1 MLCPCPETK
10 DSRRPEPQYRYLENP
25 MPLPALPRPALRLSA
40 SSWLKKPAVLLV
52 FLLGLLLWLSLFV
65 VEPTEMAGVRRFGQV
80 TTREP
85 YGPGIHLKLP
95 LIDQVDHLQVSLDI
109 LRVQDLTMYTVDNQW
124 VKISVGMTYRIPSTA
139 VFRLLYQVGR
149 WGSFGI
155 RENVEPIIADRAMR
169 VFARR
174 NTIKISEEREAI
186 ANEIRQAVTTRL
198 GELFGLEVVD
208 LQIAKIEY
216 SPTFV
221 ASVEAAVKAKN
232 DAVAAENTV
241 NRIRFEAEQVRV
253 RAQGEADAVAIQA
266 EGQKR
271 SAIIRAQGEAEAVRI
286 VGEAQATSLQAR
298 GVAVAAHPGV
308 VQLVTADRWNGV
320 LPLTV
325 LGEHGAVP
333 LVNLGPASPMIK
345 PVESE
350 NRK

>member
-1 MLCPCPETK
+1 
-10 DSRRPEPQYRYLENP
+10 
-25 MPLPALPRPALRLSA
+25 MPLPALPRPALRLPGSD
-40 SSWLKKPAVLLV
+40 WLKQPVVFLVLLA
-52 FLLGLLLWLSLFV
+52 GLLLWLSLFV
-65 VEPTEMAGVRRFGQV
+65 VEPTEMAGVRRFGEV

-85 YGPGIHLKLP
+85 LGPGIHLKLP
-95 LIDQVDHLQVSLDI
+95 LIDQVDRLQVSLDI
-109 LRVQDLTMYTVDNQW
+109 LRVQDMTMYTVDNQW
-124 VKISVGMTYRIPSTA
+124 VKISVGMTYRIPPPA

-149 WGSFGI
+149 SGSFGI

-174 NTIKISEEREAI
+174 NTIKISEERETI
-186 ANEIRQAVTTRL
+186 ANEIRQLVSTRL
-198 GELFGLEVVD
+198 AELFGLEVVD

-216 SPTFV
+216 SPTFA

-253 RAQGEADAVAIQA
+253 RAQGEADAAAIQA

-271 SAIIRAQGEAEAVRI
+271 SVVIRAQGEAEAVRI
-286 VGEAQATSLQAR
+286 VGEAQAASLQAR
-298 GVAVAAHPGV
+298 GAAVATHPGI
-308 VQLVTADRWNGV
+308 VQLVAADRWNGV

-333 LVNLGPASPMIK
+333 FINIGPALPTAK
-345 PVESE
+345 PVEPE

>member
-1 MLCPCPETK
+1 M
-10 DSRRPEPQYRYLENP
+10 S
-25 MPLPALPRPALRLSA
+25 LPALPHPSRLALPA
-40 SSWLKKPAVLLV
+40 WLKKPAVLTAILI
-52 FLLGLLLWLSLFV
+52 GLLLALGLFV
-65 VEPTEMAGVRRFGQV
+65 VEPTEMAGVRRFGEV

-95 LIDQVDHLQVSLDI
+95 LIDQVDRLQVSLDI

-124 VKISVGMTYRIPSTA
+124 VKISVGMTYRIPTAA
-139 VFRLLYQVGR
+139 VFLLLYQVGR
-149 WGSFGI
+149 SGSFGI

-186 ANEIRQAVTTRL
+186 ANEIRQAVSARL
-198 GELFGLEVVD
+198 IDLFGIDVVD

-216 SPTFV
+216 SPTFA

-253 RAQGEADAVAIQA
+253 RAQGEADAVVIQA

-271 SAIIRAQGEAEAVRI
+271 AAVIRAQGEADAVRLI
-286 VGEAQATSLQAR
+286 GEAQAASLRAR
-298 GVAVAAHPGV
+298 GEAVAAHSGV
-308 VQLVTADRWNGV
+308 VQLVAADRWNGA
-320 LPLTV
+320 LPQTM
-325 LGEHGAVP
+325 LGQQGALPFFNLNP
-333 LVNLGPASPMIK
+333 LQPTITLEPGK
-345 PVESE
+345 
-350 NRK
+350 

>member
-1 MLCPCPETK
+1 
-10 DSRRPEPQYRYLENP
+10 
-25 MPLPALPRPALRLSA
+25 MPLPALPRPALRLPGSD
-40 SSWLKKPAVLLV
+40 WLKQPVVFLVLLA
-52 FLLGLLLWLSLFV
+52 GLLLWLSLFV
-65 VEPTEMAGVRRFGQV
+65 VEPTEMAGVRRFGEV

-85 YGPGIHLKLP
+85 LGPGIHLKLP
-95 LIDQVDHLQVSLDI
+95 LIDQVDRLQVSLDI
-109 LRVQDLTMYTVDNQW
+109 LRVQDMTMYTVDNQW
-124 VKISVGMTYRIPSTA
+124 VKISVGMTYRIPPPA

-149 WGSFGI
+149 SGSFGI

-174 NTIKISEEREAI
+174 NTIKISEQRDTI
-186 ANEIRQAVTTRL
+186 ANEIRQLVSTRL
-198 GELFGLEVVD
+198 AELFGLEVVD

-216 SPTFV
+216 SPTFA

-253 RAQGEADAVAIQA
+253 RAQGEADAAAIQA

-271 SAIIRAQGEAEAVRI
+271 SAVIRAQGEAEAVRI
-286 VGEAQATSLQAR
+286 VGEAQAASLQAR
-298 GVAVAAHPGV
+298 GAAVAAHPGI
-308 VQLVTADRWNGV
+308 VQLVAADRWNGV

-333 LVNLGPASPMIK
+333 FINLGPALPTAK
-345 PVESE
+345 PVEPE

>member
-1 MLCPCPETK
+1 
-10 DSRRPEPQYRYLENP
+10 
-25 MPLPALPRPALRLSA
+25 MPLPALPRPALRLPRSD
-40 SSWLKKPAVLLV
+40 WLKQPVVFLVLLA
-52 FLLGLLLWLSLFV
+52 GLLLWLSLFV
-65 VEPTEMAGVRRFGQV
+65 VEPTEMAGVRRFGEV

-85 YGPGIHLKLP
+85 LGPGIHLKLP
-95 LIDQVDHLQVSLDI
+95 LIDQVDRLQVSLDI
-109 LRVQDLTMYTVDNQW
+109 LRVQDMTMYTVDNQW
-124 VKISVGMTYRIPSTA
+124 VKISVGMTYRIPPPA

-149 WGSFGI
+149 SGSFGI

-174 NTIKISEEREAI
+174 NTIKISEERETI
-186 ANEIRQAVTTRL
+186 ANEIRQLVSTRL
-198 GELFGLEVVD
+198 AELFGLEVVD

-216 SPTFV
+216 SPTFA

-253 RAQGEADAVAIQA
+253 RAQGEADAAAIQA

-271 SAIIRAQGEAEAVRI
+271 SAVIRAQGEAEAVRI
-286 VGEAQATSLQAR
+286 VGEAQAASLQAR
-298 GVAVAAHPGV
+298 GAAVAAYPQV
-308 VQLVTADRWNGV
+308 VELVTAERWNGI

-325 LGEHGAVP
+325 LGERGAVP
-333 LVNLGPASPMIK
+333 FINLGPALPTAK
-345 PVESE
+345 PVEPE

>member
-1 MLCPCPETK
+1 
-10 DSRRPEPQYRYLENP
+10 
-25 MPLPALPRPALRLSA
+25 MPLPALSPPSLRRALPA
-40 SSWLKKPAVLLV
+40 WLKQPVVLALCLAGL
-52 FLLGLLLWLSLFV
+52 LLGLGLFV
-65 VEPTEMAGVRRFGQV
+65 VEPTEMAGVRRFGEV

-85 YGPGIHLKLP
+85 YGPGMHLKLP
-95 LIDQVDHLQVSLDI
+95 LVDRVDRLQVSLDL

-124 VKISVGMTYRIPSTA
+124 VKISVGLTYRIPPAA

-149 WGSFGI
+149 SGNFSI

-174 NTIKISEEREAI
+174 NTIKISEEREVI
-186 ANEIRQAVTTRL
+186 ANEIRQAVSARL
-198 GELFGLEVVD
+198 AELFGLDVVD

-216 SPTFV
+216 SPTFM

-253 RAQGEADAVAIQA
+253 RAQGEADAAAIQA

-271 SAIIRAQGEAEAVRI
+271 SAVIRAQGEAEAVRI
-286 VGEAQATSLQAR
+286 VGEAQAASLQAR
-298 GVAVAAHPGV
+298 GAAVAAHPGI
-308 VQLVTADRWNGV
+308 VQLVAADRWNGV

-333 LVNLGPASPMIK
+333 FINLGPALPTAK
-345 PVESE
+345 PVEPE

>member
-1 MLCPCPETK
+1 
-10 DSRRPEPQYRYLENP
+10 
-25 MPLPALPRPALRLSA
+25 MPLPALPRPALRLPGSG
-40 SSWLKKPAVLLV
+40 WLKQPVVFLVLLA
-52 FLLGLLLWLSLFV
+52 GLLLWLSLFV
-65 VEPTEMAGVRRFGQV
+65 VEPTEMAGVRRFGEV

-85 YGPGIHLKLP
+85 LGPGIHLKLP
-95 LIDQVDHLQVSLDI
+95 LIDQVDRLQVSLDI
-109 LRVQDLTMYTVDNQW
+109 LRVQDMTMYTVDNQW
-124 VKISVGMTYRIPSTA
+124 VKISVGMTYRIPPPA

-149 WGSFGI
+149 SGSFGI

-174 NTIKISEEREAI
+174 NTIKISEERETI
-186 ANEIRQAVTTRL
+186 ANEIRQLVSTRL
-198 GELFGLEVVD
+198 AELFGLEVVD

-216 SPTFV
+216 SPTFA

-253 RAQGEADAVAIQA
+253 RAQGEADAAAIQA

-271 SAIIRAQGEAEAVRI
+271 SAVIRAQGEAEAVRI
-286 VGEAQATSLQAR
+286 VGEAQASSLQAR
-298 GVAVAAHPGV
+298 GAAVAAHPGI
-308 VQLVTADRWNGV
+308 VQLVAADRWNGV

-325 LGEHGAVP
+325 LGERGAVP
-333 LVNLGPASPMIK
+333 FINLGPALPTAK
-345 PVESE
+345 PVEPE

>member
-1 MLCPCPETK
+1 
-10 DSRRPEPQYRYLENP
+10 
-25 MPLPALPRPALRLSA
+25 MPLPALPRPALRLPRSD
-40 SSWLKKPAVLLV
+40 WLKQPVVFLVLLA
-52 FLLGLLLWLSLFV
+52 GLLLWLGLLV
-65 VEPTEMAGVRRFGQV
+65 VEPTEMAGVRRFGEV

-85 YGPGIHLKLP
+85 LGPGIHLKLP
-95 LIDQVDHLQVSLDI
+95 LIDQVDRLQVSLDI
-109 LRVQDLTMYTVDNQW
+109 LRVQDMTMYTVDNQW
-124 VKISVGMTYRIPSTA
+124 VKISVGMTYRIPPPA

-149 WGSFGI
+149 SGSFGI

-174 NTIKISEEREAI
+174 NTIKISEERETI
-186 ANEIRQAVTTRL
+186 ANEIRQLVSTRL
-198 GELFGLEVVD
+198 AELFGLEVVD

-216 SPTFV
+216 SPTFA

-253 RAQGEADAVAIQA
+253 RAQGEADAAAIQA

-271 SAIIRAQGEAEAVRI
+271 SAVIRAQGEAEAVRI
-286 VGEAQATSLQAR
+286 VGEAQAASLQAR
-298 GVAVAAHPGV
+298 GAAVAAYPQV
-308 VQLVTADRWNGV
+308 VELVTAERWNGI

-333 LVNLGPASPMIK
+333 FINLGPALPTAK
-345 PVESE
+345 PVEPE

>member
-1 MLCPCPETK
+1 M
-10 DSRRPEPQYRYLENP
+10 S
-25 MPLPALPRPALRLSA
+25 LPTLPRPQLRWTA
-40 SSWLKKPAVLLV
+40 PGWLKKPVVPIVILI
-52 FLLGLLLWLSLFV
+52 GLLLWLGLFV
-65 VEPTEMAGVRRFGQV
+65 VEPTEMAGVRRFGEV

-95 LIDQVDHLQVSLDI
+95 LVDQVDRLQVSLDI
-109 LRVQDLTMYTVDNQW
+109 LQVQNLTMYTVDNQW
-124 VKISVGMTYRIPSTA
+124 VKISIGLTYRIPQAA

-149 WGSFGI
+149 SGSFGI

-186 ANEIRQAVTTRL
+186 ANEIRQAVSTRL
-198 GELFGLEVVD
+198 AELFGLEVVD

-241 NRIRFEAEQVRV
+241 NRIRFEADQMRV
-253 RAQGEADAVAIQA
+253 RAQGEADAAAIQA

-271 SAIIRAQGEAEAVRI
+271 AAVIRAQGEGEAVRVI
-286 VGEAQATSLQAR
+286 GEAQAASLQIR
-298 GVAVAAHPGV
+298 GAAVTTHPGV
-308 VQLVTADRWNGV
+308 VSLVAADRWNG
-320 LPLTV
+320 TV
-325 LGEHGAVP
+325 PQTLLGERGAVP
-333 LVNLGPASPMIK
+333 FLNLDNPTSPA
-345 PVESE
+345 
-350 NRK
+350 RKAPGAADKAP

>member
-1 MLCPCPETK
+1 
-10 DSRRPEPQYRYLENP
+10 
-25 MPLPALPRPALRLSA
+25 MPLPALPRPALRLPRSD
-40 SSWLKKPAVLLV
+40 WLKQPVVFLVLLA
-52 FLLGLLLWLSLFV
+52 GLLLWLSLFV
-65 VEPTEMAGVRRFGQV
+65 VEPTEMAGVRRFGEV

-85 YGPGIHLKLP
+85 LGPGIHLKLP
-95 LIDQVDHLQVSLDI
+95 LIDQVDRLQVSLDI
-109 LRVQDLTMYTVDNQW
+109 LRVQDMTMYTVDNQW
-124 VKISVGMTYRIPSTA
+124 VKISVGMTYRIPPPA

-149 WGSFGI
+149 SGSFGI

-174 NTIKISEEREAI
+174 NTIKISEERETI
-186 ANEIRQAVTTRL
+186 ANEIRQLVSTRL
-198 GELFGLEVVD
+198 AELFGLEVVD

-216 SPTFV
+216 SPTFA

-253 RAQGEADAVAIQA
+253 RAQGEADAAAIQA

-271 SAIIRAQGEAEAVRI
+271 SAVIRAQGEAEAVRI
-286 VGEAQATSLQAR
+286 VGEAQAASLQAR
-298 GVAVAAHPGV
+298 GAAVAAYPQV
-308 VQLVTADRWNGV
+308 VELVTAERWNGI

-333 LVNLGPASPMIK
+333 FINLGPALPTAK
-345 PVESE
+345 PVEPE

>member
-1 MLCPCPETK
+1 M
-10 DSRRPEPQYRYLENP
+10 S
-25 MPLPALPRPALRLSA
+25 LPALSRPSRRWLPT
-40 SSWLKKPAVLLV
+40 WLKSPAALAAILI
-52 FLLGLLLWLSLFV
+52 GLLLALSLFV
-65 VEPTEMAGVRRFGQV
+65 VEPTEMAGVRRFGEV

-95 LIDQVDHLQVSLDI
+95 LIDQVDRLQVSLDI
-109 LRVQDLTMYTVDNQW
+109 LRVQDLTMYTIDNQW
-124 VKISVGMTYRIPSTA
+124 VKISVGMTYRIPQTA

-149 WGSFGI
+149 SGSFDI

-186 ANEIRQAVTTRL
+186 ANEIRQAVSARL
-198 GELFGLEVVD
+198 AELFGLDVVD

-241 NRIRFEAEQVRV
+241 NRIRYEADQVRV
-253 RAQGEADAVAIQA
+253 RAQGEADAAAIQA

-271 SAIIRAQGEAEAVRI
+271 AAVIRAQGEADAVRLI
-286 VGEAQATSLQAR
+286 GEAQAASLRAR
-298 GVAVAAHPGV
+298 GEVVTAYPGA
-308 VQLVTADRWNGV
+308 VQLVTADRWNGI
-320 LPLTV
+320 LPQTM
-325 LGEHGAVP
+325 LGQQGALPFLNLNPP
-333 LVNLGPASPMIK
+333 LPAVK
-345 PVESE
+345 PDSA
-350 NRK
+350 K

>member
-1 MLCPCPETK
+1 
-10 DSRRPEPQYRYLENP
+10 
-25 MPLPALPRPALRLSA
+25 MPLPVLPRPTLRLST
-40 SSWLKKPAVLLV
+40 SSWLKKPVITIAILA
-52 FLLGLLLWLSLFV
+52 GLLIWLSLFV
-65 VEPTEMAGVRRFGQV
+65 VEPTEMAGVRRFGEV

-95 LIDQVDHLQVSLDI
+95 LVDQVDHLQVSLDI
-109 LRVQDLTMYTVDNQW
+109 LRVQDMTMYTVDNQW
-124 VKISVGMTYRIPSTA
+124 VKISIGMTYRIPPMA

-149 WGSFGI
+149 FGNFSI

-186 ANEIRQAVTTRL
+186 ANEIRQSVTARL
-198 GELFGLEVVD
+198 AELFGLEVLD

-253 RAQGEADAVAIQA
+253 RAQGEADALAIQA

-286 VGEAQATSLQAR
+286 VGEAQAASLQAR
-298 GVAVAAHPGV
+298 GAAVAAHPDI
-308 VQLVTADRWNGV
+308 VQLVATDRWNGV
-320 LPLTV
+320 MPLTV
-325 LGEHGAVP
+325 LGEHGAIP
-333 LVNLGPASPMIK
+333 FVNLGPVPPTVK

>member
-1 MLCPCPETK
+1 MA
-10 DSRRPEPQYRYLENP
+10 
-25 MPLPALPRPALRLSA
+25 LPALPRSSQLSA
-40 SSWLKKPAVLLV
+40 PGWLKQPIIFIVVLA
-52 FLLGLLLWLSLFV
+52 GALLWLSLFV
-65 VEPTEMAGVRRFGQV
+65 VEPTEMAGVRRFGEV

-85 YGPGIHLKLP
+85 YGPGLHLKLP
-95 LIDQVDHLQVSLDI
+95 LIDRVDHLQVSLDI
-109 LRVQDLTMYTVDNQW
+109 LQVQNLTMYTVDNQW
-124 VKISVGMTYRIPSTA
+124 VKISVGMTYRIPPPA

-149 WGSFGI
+149 SGSFGI

-174 NTIKISEEREAI
+174 NTIKISEERETI
-186 ANEIRQAVTTRL
+186 ANEIRQLVSTRL
-198 GELFGLEVVD
+198 AELFGLEVVD

-216 SPTFV
+216 SPTFA

-253 RAQGEADAVAIQA
+253 RAQGEADAAAIQA

-271 SAIIRAQGEAEAVRI
+271 SAVIRAQGEAEAVRI
-286 VGEAQATSLQAR
+286 VGEAQAASLQAR
-298 GVAVAAHPGV
+298 GAAVAAYPQV
-308 VQLVTADRWNGV
+308 VELVTAERWNGI

-333 LVNLGPASPMIK
+333 FINLGPALPTAK
-345 PVESE
+345 PVEPE

>member
-1 MLCPCPETK
+1 
-10 DSRRPEPQYRYLENP
+10 
-25 MPLPALPRPALRLSA
+25 MPLPALPRPALRLPRSD
-40 SSWLKKPAVLLV
+40 WLKQPVVFLVLLA
-52 FLLGLLLWLSLFV
+52 GLLLWLSLFV
-65 VEPTEMAGVRRFGQV
+65 VEPTEMAGVRRFGEV

-85 YGPGIHLKLP
+85 FGPGIHLKLP
-95 LIDQVDHLQVSLDI
+95 LVDQVDHLQVSLDI
-109 LRVQDLTMYTVDNQW
+109 LRVQDMTMYTVDNQW
-124 VKISVGMTYRIPSTA
+124 VKISVGMTYRIPPTA
-139 VFRLLYQVGR
+139 VFRLLYQVGKS
-149 WGSFGI
+149 GSFGI

-174 NTIKISEEREAI
+174 NTIKISEEREVI
-186 ANEIRQAVTTRL
+186 ANEIRQLVSVRL
-198 GELFGLEVVD
+198 AELFGLEVVD

-216 SPTFV
+216 SPTFA

-253 RAQGEADAVAIQA
+253 RAQGEADAAAIQA

-271 SAIIRAQGEAEAVRI
+271 SAVIRAQGEAEAVRI
-286 VGEAQATSLQAR
+286 VGEAQAASLQAR
-298 GVAVAAHPGV
+298 GAAVAAHPGI
-308 VQLVTADRWNGV
+308 VQLVAADRWNGV

-333 LVNLGPASPMIK
+333 FINLGPALPTAK
-345 PVESE
+345 PVEPE